1 MGQLQRKCGC
11 LGVVISLSVRPR
23 NSFLFFWQPEKN
35 LFIAGE
41 NFCCCD
47 KVAQKYYLNIFLG
60 KNQRQ

>member
-1 MGQLQRKCGC
+1 MWL
-11 LGVVISLSVRPR
+11 LGRGHFSFSSPPQFIS
-23 NSFLFFWQPEKN
+23 FFFWQPEKN

>member
-1 MGQLQRKCGC
+1 
-11 LGVVISLSVRPR
+11 VVAWAW
-23 NSFLFFWQPEKN
+23 SFLFQFAPAIHFFFFWQPEKN